1 MISYFV
7 GLDVS
12 KATLDVGFLP
22 ESIPQFQ
29 VRNDPEGF
37 AQLIA
42 CLNELE
48 VERVL
53 LEATGGYERAVF
65 KALRLEGLNVVR
77 VNPRRCRDYA
87 SAMGKIAKTDKIDA
101 QMLARFAR
109 DFEGLPQIEPNQDRD
124 ELGELIKLR
133 GNLVQHRDDDKRR
146 MKQTTS
152 ATAITVYTE
161 HVAYL
166 NDQIK
171 ALDKAI
177 ERASNVLDRTTAM
190 RLRSVKGI
198 GVISCGT
205 FMAYL
210 PELGSVTGR
219 EIAALAGL
227 APYNKDSGKKSGPRK
242 IEGGRYR
249 VRKAA
254 YMSIWSMIQH
264 VPEVRTRYEAL
275 IARGKRAKVAAVACM
290 RVLLVRLNAM
300 LRDGTEWKELKPQVP
315 AP

>member
-12 KATLDVGFLP
+12 KATLDVGFFP
-22 ESIPQFQ
+22 EGIPQFQ
-29 VRNDPEGF
+29 VKNDPEGF

-42 CLNELE
+42 CLNEAE

-65 KALRLEGLNVVR
+65 KALRQEGLNVVR
-77 VNPRRCRDYA
+77 VNPRRSRDYA
-87 SAMGKIAKTDKIDA
+87 SAMGQIAKTDKIDA
-101 QMLARFAR
+101 RMLAKFAR
-109 DFEGLPQIEPNQDRD
+109 DFEDLSQVEPNQYRD

-133 GNLVQHRDDDKRR
+133 GTLVQSRDDDKRR
-146 MKQTTS
+146 IKQTTC
-152 ATAITVYTE
+152 ATAIATYTD
-161 HVAYL
+161 HIAYL
-166 NDQIK
+166 DDKIK
-171 ALDKAI
+171 ALTKAI
-177 ERASNVLDRTTAM
+177 EDASNVLDREKAR

-205 FMAYL
+205 FMAFL

-227 APYNKDSGKKSGPRK
+227 APYNNDSGKKSGPRK
-242 IEGGRYR
+242 IEGGRFR
-249 VRKAA
+249 VRSAA
-254 YMSIWSMIQH
+254 YMSIWSMIRH
-264 VPEVRTRYEAL
+264 VPEIKSRYEAL

-300 LRDGTEWKELKPQVP
+300 LRDGAEWKEQKSQVP
-315 AP
+315 AA